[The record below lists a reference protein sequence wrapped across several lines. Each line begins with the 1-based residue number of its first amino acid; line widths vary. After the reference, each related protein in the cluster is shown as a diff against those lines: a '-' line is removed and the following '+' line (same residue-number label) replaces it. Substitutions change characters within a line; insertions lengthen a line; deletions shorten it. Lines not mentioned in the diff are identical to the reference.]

1 MFFISP
7 EDFFEKARACTP
19 LTREEELRCAEEMKA
34 GSAEARQRLVQGYLP
49 HVAGHIRRLP
59 EHLITLE
66 VIYRC
71 CHALEKAVDS
81 FDFSQNGER
90 FSHRLS
96 WGLRQAVTGYIAD
109 RP

>member
-1 MFFISP
+1 MLFLNP
-7 EDFFEKARACTP
+7 EDFFEKARACAR
-19 LTREEELRCAEEMKA
+19 LTREEELRRAEEMKA
-34 GSAEARQRLVQGYLP
+34 GSEAARDRLIQGYLP
-49 HVAGHIRRLP
+49 QVAGHVSRLS
-59 EHLITLE
+59 EDLITLE

-81 FDFSQNGER
+81 FNFAQEGER